1 MKYELKVL
9 YISAINKIL
18 IEDTHIE
25 MTESSRLQTD
35 LSTGKSMSYSQL
47 LDAIDR
53 VASALKRR
61 GLKANDVVL
70 VMASNHVETAV
81 FFLSVWRAGGI
92 NACLTLSLLP
102 GAEGLSD

>member
-1 MKYELKVL
+1 
-9 YISAINKIL
+9 
-18 IEDTHIE
+18 
-25 MTESSRLQTD
+25 
-35 LSTGKSMSYSQL
+35 MSYSQL